1 MRHKITFWLLF
12 GLVFACN
19 WLSDFKHYAHATHA
33 RTRVIEDTF
42 IAALKHHTARDYE
55 VLSFIERVV
64 RSSMRLN
71 GTTLSKDLLQT
82 MLHAAF
88 RPEAGLALEDIV
100 DVDVLTAAIARTQG
114 GGDDTRQRLAGD
126 W

>member
-1 MRHKITFWLLF
+1 MRHKTTFWLVF
-12 GLVFACN
+12 GLIFTFI
-19 WLSDFKHYAHATHA
+19 WLSDFAHTAHATHA

-42 IAALKHHTARDYE
+42 IAALKRHTARDYE

-64 RSSMRLN
+64 RSSVRLN

-88 RPEAGLALEDIV
+88 QPEAGLALEDIV
-100 DVDVLTAAIARTQG
+100 DVDVLMAAIARAQG
-114 GGDDTRQRLAGD
+114 GSGDTRQRLAGD